1 MRQAGNTSVYLPRE
15 AELSRTWVFPGI
27 LLLPRKRIQI
37 KIGKLANNLV
47 LPAIDRVALPRLPR
61 YTVIICV
68 HKLIFPPGA
77 PTLLSRKC

>member
-1 MRQAGNTSVYLPRE
+1 MYLPRE

-47 LPAIDRVALPRLPR
+47 LRPLIAWLCLAYLDTQSLFV
-61 YTVIICV
+61 YT
-68 HKLIFPPGA
+68 
-77 PTLLSRKC
+77 S